1 MKRVISVLAIL
12 VLCVNLFV
20 PVLADEF
27 VPSIEEKDKPQIVTI
42 KDGEG
47 KDAIGEIL
55 DANGNV
61 IDYLYEDCLVI
72 TPLAKAKTSTLIPDE
87 AEEILLDAYKDLVD
101 GVVNMPYEK
110 FNENLDPEK
119 MVIRE
124 LYDVSW
130 LCGEESGYEDHP
142 DHPTL
147 VEPKGV
153 VVRITFDINVGK
165 NVKVY
170 TMSFKHGGWNPIVS
184 TVNNGD
190 GTVTCTFEDFCPV
203 AFSVGTNYQ
212 QPPAQTG
219 DTRMP
224 GLWIAVMSVS
234 VVALAALLIVP
245 SVAKKRESR

>member
-27 VPSIEEKDKPQIVTI
+27 VPSIEEKDRPQIVTI
-42 KDGEG
+42 KDDEG
-47 KDAIGEIL
+47 NDAIAEIL

-61 IDYLYEDCLVI
+61 IDYLYEECLVI

-87 AEEILLDAYKDLVD
+87 SEEALLKAYKDLVD
-101 GVVNMPYEK
+101 SVVNLPYEK
-110 FNENLDPEK
+110 FNEGLDSEK

-130 LCGEESGYEDHP
+130 LCGEDSGYEDHP
-142 DHPTL
+142 DHPEL
-147 VEPKGV
+147 VSPKGV
-153 VVRITFDINVGK
+153 VIRITFDIDVGK

-170 TMSFKHGGWNPIVS
+170 TMSLKNGAWNPIVS

-203 AFSVGTNYQ
+203 SFSVESSYQ

-219 DTRMP
+219 DNRMP

-245 SVAKKRESR
+245 VVAKKRETR